1 MPTVDARTSIL
12 DCASRLFAE
21 GGFAGT
27 SMRALAKAAQ
37 TSQALIHHHFGTKR
51 GLYQAVR
58 QSLVDRLSAA
68 DIVDVPVDPAET
80 EATEHIASSMARYAA
95 FLQQNPEYLKLVSW
109 ARLEG
114 DDEPWADPH
123 QILEPLEQA
132 MHALQQSGG
141 LRADLDVGLHLA
153 LVGGI
158 VEHWVAN
165 AAVLTRTFAPDLDVE
180 AATRRFF
187 AQTASVIAHG
197 ALPRSE
203 TP

>member
-1 MPTVDARTSIL
+1 MPTADARSSIL
-12 DCASRLFAE
+12 DCACQLFAE

-58 QSLVDRLSAA
+58 QSLVERLALA
-68 DIVDVPVDPAET
+68 DLIDTPLDTADEDPT
-80 EATEHIASSMARYAA
+80 DHIAASMARYAA

-114 DDEPWADPH
+114 DDEPWAEPH
-123 QILEPLEQA
+123 QILEPLA
-132 MHALQQSGG
+132 DALHALQDVGA
-141 LRADLDVGLHLA
+141 LRPDLDVGLHMA

-165 AAVLTRTFAPDLDVE
+165 AAVMTRTFAPDLDVE
-180 AATRRFF
+180 AATNRFF

-197 ALPRSE
+197 ALPRTE